1 MIDPARKHGDW
12 APDPFHSWAQ
22 PKRRRLL
29 LGIAIQSCRINRKML
44 RGRMPAELY
53 RQAHELVAEL
63 SSGGEEK
70 PRMPPPANPSWI
82 VPQGRKTGHCR
93 SKSAIYAQKQWG
105 KRDTSQ
111 CE

>member
-22 PKRRRLL
+22 PKRRRLF

-70 PRMPPPANPSWI
+70 AADAAAGESVLDCAARPKDRPL
-82 VPQGRKTGHCR
+82 
-93 SKSAIYAQKQWG
+93 QK
-105 KRDTSQ
+105 
-111 CE
+111 